1 MTAIRSVDS
10 LKYGVRL
17 FGYLLTVL
25 VVGGGLLALGL
36 ELGYS
41 EATDLAGAGTLS
53 TISTTD
59 LAAGGVLSFL
69 GSFVLL
75 TGLFG
80 VVHKLVADSVAVG
93 VEAGTPAQEPEPVA
107 NDTESDMTESEPET
121 PDTSSESADPPAETV
136 PPANPAVESPTDKQ
150 PTGAEPPAE
159 QRSPDP
165 ESSPG
170 STATDQPNEP
180 EMRKSSLA
188 EMFEESD
195 GAEHADTSEPAQ
207 PDNGDTV
214 QAPAHH
220 VEPSSTAAV
229 EQDDQV
235 SPPDGEQANTA
246 ADDERRDPPREPT
259 PEEIAFGTTD
269 EDANEMSAADES
281 EAATDEERTSSTS
294 TKSVGNSSG
303 KDPLADPDDE

>member
-17 FGYLLTVL
+17 FGSLLTVL
-25 VVGGGLLALGL
+25 AVGGGLLALGL

-75 TGLFG
+75 TGLIG

-93 VEAGTPAQEPEPVA
+93 IEAGTPASEPVVTEREPEPEA
-107 NDTESDMTESEPET
+107 TESETETEARSTDADAPAATASGADAAPET
-121 PDTSSESADPPAETV
+121 PAPEPTTADQSGET
-136 PPANPAVESPTDKQ
+136 EQ
-150 PTGAEPPAE
+150 QEP
-159 QRSPDP
+159 
-165 ESSPG
+165 
-170 STATDQPNEP
+170 
-180 EMRKSSLA
+180 SLA

-195 GAEHADTSEPAQ
+195 GAEQVRSSASSGPE
-207 PDNGDTV
+207 NGDSV
-214 QAPAHH
+214 QAPPHR
-220 VEPSSTAAV
+220 VDPSSTPSGDHESQA
-229 EQDDQV
+229 
-235 SPPDGEQANTA
+235 PPDEQP
-246 ADDERRDPPREPT
+246 ADTETTDERRDPPREPT
-259 PEEIAFGTTD
+259 PEEIAFGTASTNDADDAD
-269 EDANEMSAADES
+269 EMPAADES
-281 EAATDEERTSSTS
+281 EGTTQGDDLSSSES

-303 KDPLADPDDE
+303 TDPLADPGDE